1 MTESQG
7 IINNNNYKSKVK
19 DCKIMI
25 VLFTLPAVAGFTQY
39 AKAQLYDDG
48 IPVLTAKMHNQENT
62 CMAIEQ
68 E

>member
-1 MTESQG
+1 
-7 IINNNNYKSKVK
+7 VK
-19 DCKIMI
+19 DYKIII
-25 VLFTLPAVAGFTQY
+25 VLFALAVAGFTQY

-48 IPVLTAKMHNQENT
+48 IPILAAKMHNQENI